1 MVVHQRLASAMAG
14 RLVVIEGCSG
24 SGKSSLA
31 RALQERLLPQQWLHF
46 SVDTV
51 LYCLP
56 GPILERANLHND
68 WSAVDMGG
76 ITRAAYG
83 CLDVLLEQ
91 GHSVLFECV
100 VMTERRSREL
110 LGALRTHQPLLVRL
124 TCPWEEIRRRTL
136 ARGDRTLEEAEH
148 GFRHSGLHLAADL
161 EVDTAQRTPAE
172 LAEALAPALAST
184 AHDGWERSLA
194 RLAH

>member
-1 MVVHQRLASAMAG
+1 MHG

-24 SGKSSLA
+24 SGKSALA
-31 RALQERLLPQQWLHF
+31 RALQERLLPRQWLHF

-56 GPILERANLHND
+56 DSILDRVNRHND
-68 WSAVDMGG
+68 WSSVDASG

-83 CLDVLLEQ
+83 CLDALLAQ

-100 VMTERRSREL
+100 VMTERRAREL
-110 LGALRTHQPLLVRL
+110 LEALRPHRPLLVRL
-124 TCPWEEIRRRTL
+124 TCSWDEVRRRTL

-148 GFRHSGLHLAADL
+148 GFRTSGLHLVADREL
-161 EVDTAQRTPAE
+161 DTTQRTPAA
-172 LAEALAPALAST
+172 LAEALAPFLEAAG
-184 AHDGWERSLA
+184 HDGWERSLA
-194 RLAH
+194 RLRH

>member
-1 MVVHQRLASAMAG
+1 MHG

-24 SGKSSLA
+24 SGKSALA
-31 RALQERLLPQQWLHF
+31 HALQERLLPRQWLHF

-68 WSAVDMGG
+68 WSSVDTGA
-76 ITRAAYG
+76 ITRGAYG
-83 CLDVLLEQ
+83 CLDALLAQ

-100 VMTERRSREL
+100 VMTERRAREL
-110 LGALRTHQPLLVRL
+110 LGALRSHRPLLVRL
-124 TCPWEEIRRRTL
+124 TCAWDEIRRRTL

-148 GFRHSGLHLAADL
+148 GFKTSGLHLVADFEL
-161 EVDTAQRTPAE
+161 DTTQRTPAE
-172 LAEALAPALAST
+172 LAEALAAFLET
-184 AHDGWERSLA
+184 AGLNGWERSLA
-194 RLAH
+194 RLGH